1 MAEKP
6 SANDISSRDAARILA
21 MLARGD
27 RPHDVAAWFGVNQGR
42 IAEIE
47 DGEFGLA
54 RETDSKTLPPKGS
67 PGLKARR
74 LMASLEE
81 VQDLLLTKGEDGI
94 RDALAEID
102 AAKMKYRKA
111 E

>member
-1 MAEKP
+1 MSDKG
-6 SANDISSRDAARILA
+6 NRGDISSRDAARILS

-54 RETDSKTLPPKGS
+54 KEIDLKTLPPRGS
-67 PGLKARR
+67 PGQKARR

-81 VQDLLLTKGEDGI
+81 IEDLLRTKGEDGI
-94 RDALAEID
+94 RDALAEIE